1 MRRLRVSRLA
11 SRLVA
16 KTTGQGVEQSR
27 GGADHDRQRFKSAGS
42 EDEDKDGDSV
52 PVNFLTIPALQTH
65 STSAAQKVSYV
76 LLPEDIAAQ
85 RVEFSVSV
93 VIDKA
98 DVSPAAGTKD
108 TLNATHTFM
117 AVVPEPEPEATPDTT
132 VGMTDSATVTKGE
145 GDLITITRHD
155 GGVDL
160 SVGVGVLT
168 SDGMVIPH
176 VNGYIRDN
184 DLGQTYAVVTRDDGM
199 IVRSWISSS
208 SPLVGDI
215 VWSTVLDFYNVPK
228 DVVNAIPL
236 DHTASGSPTSWLTQV
251 ARGTCTW
258 VAHGGISPNIA
269 TFQAYGFF
277 YCDLTTAKAGWIE
290 DNGIMLGQALPMTS
304 QPEQVPY
311 PSCR

>member
-1 MRRLRVSRLA
+1 M
-11 SRLVA
+11 
-16 KTTGQGVEQSR
+16 
-27 GGADHDRQRFKSAGS
+27 
-42 EDEDKDGDSV
+42 
-52 PVNFLTIPALQTH
+52 NFLTIPALQTH

-93 VIDKA
+93 VIDKG

-108 TLNATHTFM
+108 TLKATHTFM

-199 IVRSWISSS
+199 IVRTWISSS

-236 DHTASGSPTSWLTQV
+236 DHMHPAPNQLVDAG
-251 ARGTCTW
+251 GTW
-258 VAHGGISPNIA
+258 YVYLGGAWRHIPNIA

-277 YCDLTTAKAGWIE
+277 YCDLTTASGRL
-290 DNGIMLGQALPMTS
+290 DRGQWHHAWS
-304 QPEQVPY
+304 GVADD
-311 PSCR
+311 